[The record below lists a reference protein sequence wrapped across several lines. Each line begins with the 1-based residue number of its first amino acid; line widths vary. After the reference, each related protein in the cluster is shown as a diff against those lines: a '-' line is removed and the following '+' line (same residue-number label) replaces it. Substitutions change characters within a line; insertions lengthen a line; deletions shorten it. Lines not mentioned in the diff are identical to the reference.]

1 MAERV
6 LITGVTGFAGSH
18 LAEFLTSLPGVE
30 IYGTRRWRSDTGHI
44 DHLSDRISIVECDVR
59 DLTSVLGV
67 LRSLRPQK
75 IFHLAAQSHVAISWD
90 APEEALTTNILGTL
104 HLLEAVRQLEMDPLI
119 LVAGSSEEY
128 GIAEPH
134 EFPLKETNALRPMSP
149 YAVSKVGQDL
159 LSLQYVYSY
168 QLGLIRT
175 RAFNVTGP
183 RHSDVFVCSSFA
195 RQIAEQELG
204 LAQGPLRVGNLE
216 AIRDFTDVRDIVRA
230 YWLALER
237 GVSGEVYN
245 VCSGK
250 GHRIQEILDRF
261 LAMARVSIKAKVD
274 PDRLR
279 PSDVPR
285 LIGDPGKFKAQT
297 GWEPE
302 IPLDQSLADILQ
314 YWRERL
320 ASP

>member
-119 LVAGSSEEY
+119 LVAGLQR
-128 GIAEPH
+128 GIRYCRAPRVPPEGDECPSPH
-134 EFPLKETNALRPMSP
+134 E
-149 YAVSKVGQDL
+149 
-159 LSLQYVYSY
+159 
-168 QLGLIRT
+168 
-175 RAFNVTGP
+175 
-183 RHSDVFVCSSFA
+183 
-195 RQIAEQELG
+195 
-204 LAQGPLRVGNLE
+204 PLRGQQGGPGPSE
-216 AIRDFTDVRDIVRA
+216 
-230 YWLALER
+230 
-237 GVSGEVYN
+237 SS
-245 VCSGK
+245 VC
-250 GHRIQEILDRF
+250 L
-261 LAMARVSIKAKVD
+261 
-274 PDRLR
+274 
-279 PSDVPR
+279 
-285 LIGDPGKFKAQT
+285 
-297 GWEPE
+297 
-302 IPLDQSLADILQ
+302 
-314 YWRERL
+314 
-320 ASP
+320 